1 MVAGVDGAAGFDAG
15 GGAAVLDGASAA
27 DNDDGA
33 AVLDEAGAAGGDC
46 VTTGVDGAGW
56 TAVVSGSIARGRN
69 GFAFLTVRA
78 GARRAIALSPWID
91 I

>member
-15 GGAAVLDGASAA
+15 GGAGGDG
-27 DNDDGA
+27 
-33 AVLDEAGAAGGDC
+33 VAAG
-46 VTTGVDGAGW
+46 VDAGGW
-56 TAVVSGSIARGRN
+56 TEVVRGFIARGRN
-69 GFAFLTVRA
+69 GAAFLTVRA